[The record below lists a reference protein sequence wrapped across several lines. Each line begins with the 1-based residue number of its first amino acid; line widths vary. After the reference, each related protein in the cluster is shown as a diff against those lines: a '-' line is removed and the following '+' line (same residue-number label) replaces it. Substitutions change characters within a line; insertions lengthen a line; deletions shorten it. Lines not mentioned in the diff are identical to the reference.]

1 MLKKNIQSHS
11 VREFFFLPILLIV
24 FQISLTFASYDFI
37 SKIPIDLDTYNS
49 SIPQSSVLKPINLK
63 FYDSE
68 YSKNFE
74 IEFQFQANAPTG
86 NLFQTDDEGSGIRIE
101 LVPSPISDEF
111 NFLIQYRAWDGERY
125 LITTNELKLNTK
137 YLLNLTIDVDN
148 RVKLAINNK
157 LILEEKI
164 SKQDIRY
171 QRFILGAG
179 LSGSRVLNG
188 EIIGAKMNLDV
199 YSRKSLIPIK
209 LFVFTPLV
217 ILILYMGK
225 KLISTTRA
233 RRKSVIVNDVIAISA
248 LVSFLLKFN
257 FQRNFANFFGDD
269 FLMIWPIRGS
279 DPLTIFTES
288 IGPQYRPLTELLL
301 LSRFE
306 LHGLN
311 LSSWEI
317 GSKFLA
323 AFFLI
328 YLYWFLREKVRLS
341 TVLAS
346 LSCLVYTTSIQ
357 FFGSALWWASVGTQH
372 LLSQFLTIF
381 LFSSIIDYFRKNCSQ
396 SAFYI
401 VIFRALLLALSSEI
415 FIPIFILVPFLI
427 LYFGKLKGR
436 NLLIKDKKKYVKTN
450 STIKFSFYAKAFI
463 FPHIV
468 TLLLFYIVRKY
479 VVELNTVVA
488 ASSAKNYDFKSVD
501 LLSTFSQFFEYFS
514 SFSGNIF
521 GIHFYDYGA
530 TGFRLMS
537 FSEYG
542 YGLQVFTIF
551 QLLLTLFIFV
561 RSVRVWWRW
570 KIRDLDREQGLNLS
584 LLVTLVVSLLI
595 PSMVPDYQQIRWVQ
609 LSYLLFLVLL
619 LGVRESATGRR
630 RTDIWLGIFFVSQI
644 VANLFLIHANFGASI
659 FR

>member
-1 MLKKNIQSHS
+1 M
-11 VREFFFLPILLIV
+11 
-24 FQISLTFASYDFI
+24 
-37 SKIPIDLDTYNS
+37 
-49 SIPQSSVLKPINLK
+49 
-63 FYDSE
+63 
-68 YSKNFE
+68 
-74 IEFQFQANAPTG
+74 
-86 NLFQTDDEGSGIRIE
+86 
-101 LVPSPISDEF
+101 
-111 NFLIQYRAWDGERY
+111 
-125 LITTNELKLNTK
+125 
-137 YLLNLTIDVDN
+137 LNLTIDVDN
-148 RVKLAINNK
+148 RVKLAINNQ

-171 QRFILGAG
+171 QKFILGAG
-179 LSGSRVLNG
+179 LSGSRVFNG

-233 RRKSVIVNDVIAISA
+233 RRQSVIVNDVIAISA

-323 AFFLI
+323 AFLLI

-551 QLLLTLFIFV
+551 QLLLISFIFV

-609 LSYLLFLVLL
+609 LSYFLFLVLL